1 MKKLFTLVA
10 MAFCGMAMFAGTW
23 EKPVI
28 TADMYIPFIP
38 GDSVYI
44 YNTKSNLFLTEGNNW
59 GTHASV
65 GDAGLL
71 FTIEK
76 YMQADEWDGKTYLIK
91 DLSIAKNSWKEM
103 FIDNGSDVYVDRGSQ
118 ANYYWQVQD
127 FGNYL
132 YGFFGADI
140 NPEYNLTNYPDYFL
154 GHCTTFRNEKDGVD
168 TGTGVIVANPAD
180 YGEGATYAGD
190 LYITWALISQA
201 SYATY
206 GAKLEA
212 YVAAEALAAKIE
224 EAKAAGVSTAAAEAV
239 YGNTD
244 STAEELKAATDA
256 LTQAIIEDA
265 FGKATPDN
273 PANMTDKIIN
283 HDFANGDCTTG
294 WSGDAFGRGGTVA
307 DGAEMYDKDFDA
319 YQDIEGLHAGIYR
332 VGVQAFYRAGAASAD
347 YQNFVEDDLGTR
359 NAKLYAVNGQD
370 VESSVG
376 IVHLA
381 SGAEAENKSGGDE
394 VSCGEGLYVSNSM
407 AAADYHFNT
416 LDKYHNEVLCEVTE
430 DGKLRIGARKNLHI
444 ATDWS
449 IFDNFSLFFY
459 GDSDE
464 AYKLWLE
471 ETVKNLPQYD
481 FETLFCYTPMKES
494 YQAVVE
500 AIQGASTKDEIKA
513 AIASLNAT
521 LDDFNAN
528 VTVYEQYKAKVDAL
542 RAELESGTE
551 YICDEG
557 YILVDYIMEG
567 NEMEPYDEM
576 PNGSFEYIYGGG
588 TLDTEAMKAEI
599 AWLDALYQAA
609 VANSLQPGQDCTNLL
624 INPNFAYADG
634 RGWQNP
640 NKVTSISGGLSSYPC
655 AEAYEMAFDVYQI
668 VNDLPNGIYKVTAN
682 AFYRP
687 GANGTFDGTE
697 EVPAQIYFNE
707 FSAPVQHILADHSE
721 TELFNDGSWMA
732 DYMYSDGIYIPNSM
746 NGASTYFL
754 QGKYLQEVYG
764 LVENGTM
771 RLGIRSTATS
781 GAGRWCLWTNFK
793 LIYVGKDAEA
803 LSEILPVYIEKADV
817 LLADGSYMST
827 EAKSGLEAAI
837 ATATAASDADSMFD
851 ALVGLN
857 TALSTANA
865 SVAAYGDLATVVEE
879 LSTAIDWYAPTCSEE
894 AQNAALALIDE
905 VSTALVAGSYT
916 DEEATAKCDDV
927 KAAIAALKVP
937 AIEPTDEEPADFTE
951 WIVNPAFDEAVADGW
966 DITISDKSNYGY
978 QGASYS
984 NGSVTISQFIEVWR
998 SGNAPLGDG
1007 DICQTIYYLPE
1018 GTYTLGC
1025 DIVANQQDGV
1035 TETTGVYLFAEQS
1048 DGVTDSLEVATGNGL
1063 PEHFEVTFTKKAG
1076 TAVTIG
1082 VRCASTTA
1090 NWLAADN
1097 WTLTYFGKHSD
1108 KNPDFIETVAQPET
1122 PVVIYDLFG
1131 RRLNALQPGINIV
1144 NGKKVL
1150 VK

>member
-1 MKKLFTLVA
+1 MKKLFTLTA
-10 MAFCGMAMFAGTW
+10 MAFCSLVMFAGTW
-23 EKPVI
+23 EKPVV
-28 TADMYIPFIP
+28 TADMYIPFVP

-91 DLSIAKNSWKEM
+91 DLSIAKNSWQVM

-140 NPEYNLTNYPDYFL
+140 NPEYNLANYPDYFL

-180 YGEGATYAGD
+180 YGEGATFAGD

-212 YVAAEALAAKIE
+212 YVASEALAAKIE

-256 LTQAIIEDA
+256 LTQAILDDMA
-265 FGKATPDN
+265 GKATPEN
-273 PANMTDKIIN
+273 PADMTDKIIN
-283 HDFANGDCTTG
+283 HDFVNGDCTTG
-294 WSGDAFGRGGTVA
+294 WGGTAFGRGGTVA
-307 DGAEMYDKDFDA
+307 DGAEMYEKNFDS
-319 YQDIEGLHAGIYR
+319 YQDINGLPAGIYR
-332 VGVQAFYRAGAASAD
+332 VGVQSFYRAGSASGD
-347 YQNFVEDDLGTR
+347 YQNYIENDLGTR
-359 NAKLYAVNGQD
+359 NARLYALNGD
-370 VESSVG
+370 STEVSVG

-381 SGAEAENKSGGDE
+381 SGAEDTNKSGADE
-394 VSCGEGLYVSNSM
+394 ISCSDALLVANTM

-416 LDKYHNEVLCEVTE
+416 LDKYHNYLLCEVAA
-430 DGKLRIGARKNLHI
+430 DGKLRIGARKETLI
-444 ATDWS
+444 STDWTL
-449 IFDNFSLFFY
+449 FDNFSLFFY
-459 GDSDE
+459 GDSDA
-464 AYKLWLE
+464 AYKMWLD
-471 ETVKNLPQYD
+471 ETLANLPTYD
-481 FETLFCYTPMKES
+481 FDKVTCYAPLKEE
-494 YQAVVE
+494 YQAIVE
-500 AIQGASTKDEIKA
+500 AAAQAATKDEIKA
-513 AIASLNAT
+513 SLAAISDKADEFRAC
-521 LDDFNAN
+521 
-528 VTVYEQYKAKVDAL
+528 VTAYTQYMDKVAAL
-542 RAELESGTE
+542 RAEQAEGIE

-557 YILVDYIMEG
+557 YIMVDYIMED
-567 NEMEPYDEM
+567 NVMEPYDEM
-576 PNGSFEYIYGGG
+576 PNGSYDYIIAGG
-588 TLDTEAMKAEI
+588 TLTTEQMLAEI

-609 VANSLQPGQDCTNLL
+609 VANSLQPGDDCTKAL
-624 INPNFAYADG
+624 INPNFSYADG

-640 NKVTSISGGLSSYPC
+640 NGVTMTGGLSTYPC
-655 AEAYEMAFDVYQI
+655 AEAYEKAFDVYQ
-668 VNDLPNGIYKVTAN
+668 VVENLPNGIYKVTAN

-687 GANGTFDGTE
+687 GANGSFDGTE
-697 EVPAQIYFNE
+697 DVPAEIYFNE
-707 FSAPVQHILADHSE
+707 FTAPVQHILVDHSE

-732 DYMYSDGIYIPNSM
+732 DYMYSDGVYIPNSM

-771 RLGIRSTATS
+771 RLGIRSATS
-781 GAGRWCLWTNFK
+781 GASSWCLWTNFK
-793 LIYVGKDAEA
+793 LIYVGKDADA
-803 LSEILPVYIEKADV
+803 LSEILPVYIEKADL
-817 LLADGSYMST
+817 LLANGDYMNAA
-827 EAKSGLEAAI
+827 AKRGLENAV
-837 ATATAASDADSMFD
+837 ATATVAAGATDADAMFD
-851 ALVGLN
+851 ALIALN
-857 TALSTANA
+857 TALATANA
-865 SVAAYGDLATVVEE
+865 SVSVYADLVAAVED
-879 LSTAIDWYAPTCSEE
+879 LSTAIDWYVTASDE
-894 AQNAALALIDE
+894 ARQNALNVLDE
-905 VSTALVAGSYT
+905 VSSKLAEGAYT
-916 DEEATAKCDDV
+916 DEEAVGAIDAV
-927 KAAIAALKVP
+927 AAAKAALRVP
-937 AIEPTDEEPADFTE
+937 AIEPTDEDPADFTE

-978 QGASYS
+978 QGANYS

-1048 DGVTDSLEVATGNGL
+1048 DGVTDSLEVATGNGA
-1063 PEHFEVTFTKKAG
+1063 PEHFEVTFTKKAN

-1108 KNPDFIETVAQPET
+1108 KNPDFIETVAQPEA

-1131 RRLNALQPGINIV
+1131 RRLNTLQPGINIV
-1144 NGKKVL
+1144 NGKKIL